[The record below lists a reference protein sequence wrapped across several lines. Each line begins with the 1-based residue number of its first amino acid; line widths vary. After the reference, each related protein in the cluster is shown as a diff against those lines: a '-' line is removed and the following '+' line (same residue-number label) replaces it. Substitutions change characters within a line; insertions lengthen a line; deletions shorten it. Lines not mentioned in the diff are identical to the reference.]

1 MKIGLY
7 GDSFTESHRPAQHFA
22 WFNQLAT
29 MLGGV
34 VYNFDREE
42 SGVSYG
48 MGASSTYWS
57 YKNFLRRHEQHDLNI
72 FIASDPMKFPEPL
85 PIHGP
90 NRRPKPISG
99 MASLEWYE
107 QDPDVT
113 PEGQEMLHHV
123 KSWTLISHEPFM
135 VLAQELMLQDMERR
149 SKSRLLILPADLTY
163 GCAFTPERQHTSF
176 MKFAMWDIVRVM
188 MRSLNTAEND
198 CGVLG
203 MMRTLPTASEERQD
217 MIAAHMTEECNTW
230 FANSLYN
237 YIMNGRPVVLPEHIP
252 HRFHYNKYLHRN

>member
-22 WFNQLAT
+22 WYNQLAT

-34 VYNFDREE
+34 VYNFDKEE

-72 FIASDPMKFPEPL
+72 FIASDPLKFPEPL

-90 NRRPKPISG
+90 DRRPKPISG

-149 SKSRLLILPADLTY
+149 SKSRLLILPSSMTY
-163 GCAFTPERQHTSF
+163 GAAFTPERWERSGV
-176 MKFAMWDIVRVM
+176 KFAMWDVVRVM
-188 MRSLNTAEND
+188 MKTLGSAND
-198 CGVLG
+198 CGVNGILPA
-203 MMRTLPTASEERQD
+203 LPTAQEERHD
-217 MIAAHMTEECNTW
+217 MIAAHMSEEANTW
-230 FANSLYN
+230 VANSLYN
-237 YIMNGRPVVLPEHIP
+237 YIVHGTSVSLPEDIP
-252 HRFHYNKYLHRN
+252 HRFHYSKYLNRP

>member
-7 GDSFTESHRPAQHFA
+7 GDSFTEAHRPAQHFA
-22 WFNQLAT
+22 WYNQLAT

-34 VYNFDREE
+34 VYNFDKEE
-42 SGVSYG
+42 SGISYG

-90 NRRPKPISG
+90 DRRPKPISG

-107 QDPDVT
+107 HDPDVT

-149 SKSRLLILPADLTY
+149 SKGRLLILPASMTF
-163 GCAFTPERQHTSF
+163 GPAFTPERWQRSGV
-176 MKFAMWDIVRVM
+176 KFAMWDVVRVM
-188 MRSLNTAEND
+188 MTSL
-198 CGVLG
+198 GLG
-203 MMRTLPTASEERQD
+203 AFPPLPIACEERPD
-217 MIAAHMTEECNTW
+217 MIAAHMTEEANTW
-230 FANSLYN
+230 VANSLYN
-237 YIMNGRPVVLPEHIP
+237 YIMFGTPATLPEHIP
-252 HRFHYNKYLHRN
+252 HRFHYTKYLNRA

>member
-7 GDSFTESHRPAQHFA
+7 GDSFTEAHRPAQHFA
-22 WFNQLAT
+22 WYNQLAT

-34 VYNFDREE
+34 VYNFDKEE
-42 SGVSYG
+42 SGISYG

-135 VLAQELMLQDMERR
+135 MLAQELMLQDMERR
-149 SKSRLLILPADLTY
+149 SKGRLLILPASMTF
-163 GCAFTPERQHTSF
+163 GPAFTPERWEQTDL
-176 MKFAMWDIVRVM
+176 KFAMWDVVRVM
-188 MRSLNTAEND
+188 MGSISSLND
-198 CGVLG
+198 CGVQG
-203 MMRTLPTASEERQD
+203 KFPALPTASEERPD
-217 MIAAHMTEECNTW
+217 MIAAHMTEEANTW
-230 FANSLYN
+230 VANSLYN
-237 YIMNGRPVVLPEHIP
+237 YILYRIPTALPEHIP
-252 HRFHYNKYLHRN
+252 HRFHYTKYLNRA